1 MGKYV
6 NRFSHFVKT
15 ARGVDSLLSK
25 RLSPQVKL
33 TRIMDLIEKAQNV
46 NLKLGGV
53 RADRV
58 ARGEVLRGEAIAT
71 MWDICYNVLKHVNS
85 TEDESWNNYR
95 YDNATGEGSSDP
107 VTHYGDCFEDYV
119 GAELHGSN
127 SVTKVVRYDD

>member
-1 MGKYV
+1 MGNYA
-6 NRFSHFVKT
+6 NRFSHLVKT
-15 ARGVDSLLSK
+15 ASDLDNRLK
-25 RLSPQVKL
+25 RDLSPQVKL
-33 TRIMDLIEKAQNV
+33 SRIMDLIEKAQNV

-53 RADRV
+53 RAERV
-58 ARGEVLRGEAIAT
+58 ARGEALRAEAIAA
-71 MWDICYNVLKHVNS
+71 MWDIYYNVLKYVRT

>member
-1 MGKYV
+1 MAMT
-6 NRFSHFVKT
+6 NRFAHFVKT
-15 ARGVDSLLSK
+15 ARGVDSTLSK

-33 TRIMDLIEKAQNV
+33 SRIMDLIEKAQAV
-46 NLKLGGV
+46 NLNLGSPAKSYLIRSEEL
-53 RADRV
+53 RA
-58 ARGEVLRGEAIAT
+58 EAIAT
-71 MWDICYNVLKHVNS
+71 MWDIYYNVLKYVRS

>member
-1 MGKYV
+1 MAAT
-6 NRFSHFVKT
+6 NRFAHFVQT

-33 TRIMDLIEKAQNV
+33 SRIMDLIEKAQAV
-46 NLKLGGV
+46 NLNVGRV
-53 RADRV
+53 RAERV
-58 ARGEVLRGEAIAT
+58 ARGEVLREEAISA
-71 MWDICYNVLKHVNS
+71 MWAIYYNVLKYVRT
-85 TEDESWNNYR
+85 TEDESWNGYR

>member
-1 MGKYV
+1 MAMT
-6 NRFSHFVKT
+6 NRFAHFVQT

-58 ARGEVLRGEAIAT
+58 ARGEVLRAEAIAA
-71 MWDICYNVLKHVNS
+71 MWDVYNNVLKYVRS
-85 TEDESWNNYR
+85 TEDESWNNRQYN
-95 YDNATGEGSSDP
+95 NATGNWESEN
-107 VTHYGDCFEDYV
+107 VAFWGDGFEEYV

>member
-1 MGKYV
+1 MAAT
-6 NRFSHFVKT
+6 NRFAHFVKT
-15 ARGVDSLLSK
+15 ARDLDT
-25 RLSPQVKL
+25 RFMRDLSPQVKL

-58 ARGEVLRGEAIAT
+58 ARGEVLRDEAIAA
-71 MWDICYNVLKHVNS
+71 MWDIYYNVLKYVRS
-85 TEDESWNNYR
+85 TEDESWNNR
-95 YDNATGEGSSDP
+95 QFNNATGTWESDN
-107 VTHYGDCFEDYV
+107 VAFWGDGFEDYV